1 MYENIEEDM
10 REFIRQRQ
18 KEGHTV
24 LLKDLVYEFGTA
36 AEKEIPGVIYYP
48 DTSLHLPDTQES

>member
-1 MYENIEEDM
+1 MYEDIEEDM

-24 LLKDLVYEFGTA
+24 LLKDLVYQFGAA
-36 AEKEIPGVIYYP
+36 AEKEIPGVIYNA
-48 DTSLHLPDTQES
+48 DTSLHLPDAQES